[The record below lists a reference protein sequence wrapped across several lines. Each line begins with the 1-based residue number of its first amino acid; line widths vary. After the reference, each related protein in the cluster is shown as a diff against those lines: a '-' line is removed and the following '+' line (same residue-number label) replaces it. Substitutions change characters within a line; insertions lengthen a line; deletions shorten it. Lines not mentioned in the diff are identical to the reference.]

1 MKGSI
6 NQEDITGKY
15 LELKIQSHKLIKQML
30 TDLKGDIDNNATIV
44 GDLNALSTMDRSS
57 R

>member
-30 TDLKGDIDNNATIV
+30 TDMKGETDNNIIIIV
-44 GDLNALSTMDRSS
+44 TSIF
-57 R
+57 